1 MSVPYSET
9 ATGLTPQV
17 PIPAGHEFWVTT
29 DKQYAEA
36 CTAEYMY
43 LDYVRLP

>member
-1 MSVPYSET
+1 M
-9 ATGLTPQV
+9 

-43 LDYVRLP
+43 LDYVRFPKANWSHTDQ